1 MTTIRFP
8 LDEMGLAEVLEQFL
22 SDNIDKVMP
31 ALSFSQTDQNDK
43 VEIGDVTIERVRVL
57 KTGIIEVDYQYE
69 WSFYAGC
76 KDISDA
82 GLKTETIQ
90 GKLVD
95 GHVEFDVYQPPE
107 PRTTFE
113 EF

>member
-1 MTTIRFP
+1 MATIRFS
-8 LDEMGLAEVLEQFL
+8 LDEVGLAEALEQFL
-22 SDNIDKVMP
+22 SDNIDEVMP
-31 ALSFSQTDQNDK
+31 ALNFSQTDQNDK
-43 VEIGDVTIERVRVL
+43 VEIGDVTIEKVRVL
-57 KTGIIEVDYQYE
+57 TTGVVEVDYQYE

-82 GLKTETIQ
+82 GLETETIQ
-90 GKLVD
+90 GKFVD
-95 GHVEFDVYQPPE
+95 GHIEFDVYQPPD